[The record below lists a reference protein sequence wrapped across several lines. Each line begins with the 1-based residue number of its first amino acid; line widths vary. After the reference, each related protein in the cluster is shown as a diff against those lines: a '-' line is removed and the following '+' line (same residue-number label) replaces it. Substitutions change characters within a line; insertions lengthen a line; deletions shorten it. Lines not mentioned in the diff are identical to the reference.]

1 MNKVY
6 LQIWEESISNEGT
19 RPDGCSLHIDLE
31 SNQKYLK
38 SIYEFRENLKIPND
52 YDSAVGEPVEVLV
65 NDAVLETYFLG
76 YDDQVQKDKMLY
88 LNMLYNMTEFGIAH
102 QFNKI
107 IF

>member
-31 SNQKYLK
+31 SNKRYLR

-65 NDAVLETYFLG
+65 NDVVYNLI
-76 YDDQVQKDKMLY
+76 KIDKTIRLLQNEFNNLIQ
-88 LNMLYNMTEFGIAH
+88 LNDIITE
-102 QFNKI
+102 
-107 IF
+107 

>member
-52 YDSAVGEPVEVLV
+52 YDSTVGEPVEVLV
-65 NDAVLETYFLG
+65 NNT
-76 YDDQVQKDKMLY
+76 
-88 LNMLYNMTEFGIAH
+88 LYNLIKTDKTIRLLQNEFNNLI
-102 QFNKI
+102 QLKDI
-107 IF
+107 IPNDC

>member
-65 NDAVLETYFLG
+65 NDNVYNLIKIDKTIRLLQNEFNNLI
-76 YDDQVQKDKMLY
+76 QLKD
-88 LNMLYNMTEFGIAH
+88 
-102 QFNKI
+102 I
-107 IF
+107 IPNDC

>member
-65 NDAVLETYFLG
+65 NDTVYKLI
-76 YDDQVQKDKMLY
+76 KIDKTIRLLQNEFNNLIQ
-88 LNMLYNMTEFGIAH
+88 LNNIITE
-102 QFNKI
+102 
-107 IF
+107 